1 MCVLLVAL
9 GGAAGMRAQAPSTPA
24 TASGAL
30 QRGLT
35 LMETRGDCVAA
46 LPHFDAA
53 ARSTEAVTAARAL
66 LLRGHCEERLGRV
79 EDARGTYQRLLRT
92 YPSDPSAAT
101 ARLRLGRLPT
111 AAPSRLSSPVL
122 RQLKVGP
129 ADPSGSVS
137 GNGRYLAY
145 HDSSRTPWRQDLRTN
160 RTEKLTFG
168 PGEWDGAR
176 ASHLQLSPDGQQ
188 VAYAWQRGEGG
199 SELRVMAVP
208 AGTPQMIRADSDLQ
222 AIRPVAWSADARR
235 LLVVTT
241 DTAFHVA
248 LELIDVATRAAMPLT
263 DLGTVEPFGV
273 TMTGDAR
280 WVAFDHAPGPGP
292 RDIRVLD
299 TRTRDVRTL
308 LAQPANDTLPLFLP
322 GGEALLFATDH
333 LGPLS
338 LWRLPF
344 SAGQAAGEPALVR
357 RDVGRIWPIGIS
369 PDGTFVHAVQNGL
382 VDVHVAR
389 LGADGRLAEQPAPVT
404 ATFAGSNI
412 SPDWS
417 ADGAALT
424 YVAQRGA
431 MAIGPGARTLV
442 VRDHATGVERFLYPD
457 LTFFIQPRWS
467 PDGTRILVKGRSA
480 ASNMWGLHMVDARTA
495 ALTSVVTAATAD
507 AESEIGPIQW
517 VPGRE
522 AILIGRQGKA
532 IVEFDLATQ
541 AERVIV
547 PLERGVSVTAANGGG
562 YAPDGRTLAWSAR
575 EGNGPATQAVLRV
588 READGAIRDLLRAS
602 APEWLMLQGW
612 APDGRSLFVVRNG
625 REGARSG
632 HAELWRVPV
641 DGSEPVPTG
650 LSAFGLRGV
659 SVHPDGRTIAYTAGF
674 PTWEL
679 WALEGITAER

>member
-46 LPHFDAA
+46 LPHFDTA

-66 LLRGHCEERLGRV
+66 LLRGQCEERLGRV

-176 ASHLQLSPDGQQ
+176 ASHLQLSSDGQQ
-188 VAYAWQRGEGG
+188 VAYAWERDEGG
-199 SELRVMAVP
+199 SDLRVMALP
-208 AGTPQMIRADSDLQ
+208 AGTPQIIRADSGLQ

-389 LGADGRLAEQPAPVT
+389 LGA
-404 ATFAGSNI
+404 
-412 SPDWS
+412 
-417 ADGAALT
+417 
-424 YVAQRGA
+424 
-431 MAIGPGARTLV
+431 RTLV

-588 READGAIRDLLRAS
+588 READGAIRELLRAS